1 VSATERVSAFLV
13 ASAAFVLLTATS
25 AGAQVPTAGSWEF
38 TGGVVYVGGFDI
50 GPLAAELTPNSGT
63 TGRITLF
70 DTDSRVKPS
79 PGVLAKIGVF
89 LSPSFALEGGLRY
102 TRPVFETDISGDFEE
117 ADDLTAEQTLSQYL
131 FDVTAV
137 WHFRGSG
144 DARTMPFV
152 YGGGGY
158 LRELHEGNA
167 LVEDGIEFHAGG
179 GVKWWFGAS
188 ARWGFRAQG
197 GISARDGSEFEPEK
211 KRRVIPEAS
220 GSIVW
225 VF

>member
-1 VSATERVSAFLV
+1 VSAIERVSAFLI
-13 ASAAFVLLTATS
+13 AGAAFVLLTATP
-25 AGAQVPTAGSWEF
+25 ARAQGPTAGSWEF
-38 TGGVVYVGGFDI
+38 TGGIVYVGGFDI
-50 GPLAAELTPNSGT
+50 GNLAAELTPNSGT
-63 TGRITLF
+63 TGNVTLF
-70 DTDSRVKPS
+70 DTDSRIKPAA
-79 PGVLAKIGVF
+79 GVLAKIGFF
-89 LSPSFALEGGLRY
+89 LSPSFALEGGLRF
-102 TRPVFETDISGDFEE
+102 TRPVSETDISGDFED
-117 ADDLTAEQTLSQYL
+117 ADDLTAEQTLNQYL

-144 DARTMPFV
+144 TGRTMPFV

-158 LRELHEGNA
+158 LRELHEGNS

-179 GVKWWFGAS
+179 GVKWWFGS
-188 ARWGFRAQG
+188 NARWGFRAQG

-220 GSIVW
+220 GSLVW